1 MLTINKSY
9 TGFNLS
15 MPIAQSKRK
24 LIAATALFITVGAL
38 TGAIA
43 TGGAATISFAQTEDQ
58 TGGGGGATT
67 TGQQQGG
74 GGGGQ
79 ERIVREG
86 TITSQPNPLPG
97 LEEEQ
102 VAIILPLRQD
112 GSVYSGV
119 ITYTASVPVDVVIP
133 IVQTL
138 NASERSMLNATE
150 EEDGFGTIATSPLN
164 NETSITWS
172 TVTPA
177 GGDTPVA
184 SASIPF
190 TGNALWLHTSDAT
203 PFVASYAVSAQVL
216 PSESQNNISNA
227 TLATAAT
234 EAGAAEEEEE
244 AGAAEEEAGAAEEEA
259 GAAEEEAADAEEEAA
274 DADGGGDTEGADADG
289 GGTPAGGGV
298 PA

>member
-1 MLTINKSY
+1 
-9 TGFNLS
+9 

-24 LIAATALFITVGAL
+24 LIAATALFIAVGAL

-58 TGGGGGATT
+58 AGGGGGATT

-138 NASERSMLNATE
+138 NASERSMLNVTE
-150 EEDGFGTIATSPLN
+150 EEDGFGTIATSPLD

-190 TGNALWLHTSDAT
+190 TGNALWLHTSEAT

-216 PSESQNNISNA
+216 PAEAQNNISNA

-234 EAGAAEEEEE
+234 EAGAEEEE
-244 AGAAEEEAGAAEEEA
+244 AGAEEEAAGAEEEAAGAEEEEAA
-259 GAAEEEAADAEEEAA
+259 GAAEEEAAG
-274 DADGGGDTEGADADG
+274 ADGGGDTEGADADEGGTTAGG
-289 GGTPAGGGV
+289 GGTTGG
-298 PA
+298 A